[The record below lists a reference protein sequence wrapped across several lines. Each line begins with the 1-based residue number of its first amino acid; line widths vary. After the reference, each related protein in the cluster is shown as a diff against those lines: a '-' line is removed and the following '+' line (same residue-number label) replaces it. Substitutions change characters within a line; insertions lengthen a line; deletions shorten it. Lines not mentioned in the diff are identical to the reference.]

1 MNHMG
6 HDLQRGMSLRDECL
20 IDIRE
25 VCRRTG
31 MSKTSIHKKISEG
44 RFPRASHRDGPRW
57 VRWRLSDIMAWIANN
72 QSRQ

>member
-1 MNHMG
+1 MYHVG
-6 HDLQRGMSLRDECL
+6 HEINCGVSPRDECL

-44 RFPRASHRDGPRW
+44 TFPPASHRDGSRW
-57 VRWRLSDIMAWIANN
+57 VRWRLTDILAWIANN
-72 QSRQ
+72 QSR